1 MKKKIQFVAI
11 LLVIC
16 LQWSFAQDR
25 NISGVVTD
33 EAGTPLIGAT
43 IQVEGSVVG
52 TSTDIEGSYSLTVPQ
67 GATAIVASYTGYAS
81 KDVPIG
87 VSNIINI
94 ELTEDI
100 NSLEEVVVIGYGT
113 RRSKDLTGA
122 VTQLSGDELNN
133 EVRLT
138 PELAMQGKMAGV
150 FVSNPGS
157 DPTARPDI
165 RIRGV
170 STLGFNDPLFVIDGI
185 PVLEGGAASGDGRT
199 QDLRGNVNVFNLINP
214 NDIESITVLKDASAT
229 AIYGVRASNGV
240 VLITTKRGQEGQARV
255 NFSASYGVQN
265 LNKRY
270 DVLSTQEYAALYR
283 EAYENN
289 ANETLADDDFTA
301 LYDPSSPEYLGNNPT
316 NNWMNELVQDNA
328 PIQDYNLSVTGGNKV
343 SNYALGAGF
352 ANQEN
357 VLFSTDYSRYSFY
370 LNSDHNIKKWLK
382 VGQTFRMAL
391 ANTDRESGTSIQD
404 ASLVNPWQPL
414 FDPNEPDGF
423 ARPGRIIN
431 GEQQV
436 MGYGNSTRSNFLAQD
451 QYAWDENEM
460 LRTLGAFYAE
470 ISPLEGLRLRG
481 TVSFDLLNNTRDRYN
496 EAEVDL
502 FAGNR
507 GILNPDGTTYNRR
520 INENRNIVSEFLIG
534 YNKSFGAHNF
544 DLILNAMDQRV
555 QWNNT
560 QASANNTGLT
570 DFDQRRIEDGG
581 APENKGLF
589 YTRSRDGLQGYMARL
604 SYNFDS
610 RYYLDGTI
618 RRDGSS
624 KFGEGFKWGTFPSV
638 AAAWRVSSEPFMSN
652 VNFINDLKFRAGW
665 GQTGNQETRA
675 FAFLSLVNFNPVY
688 PTGSTGEPGQGNLNP
703 AAVLGDF
710 PILDL
715 SWETVTTT
723 NIGFDA
729 YLFNNSL
736 SLTVEYYDR
745 LTEGIL
751 QSIDIPDVI
760 GALNRPVVNLATVNN
775 NGFEFVAGYNKRIGE
790 VGLSANFNFTT
801 VNNEV
806 QKLYEDQPQG
816 GEQRI
821 EVGFPINFIRGY
833 RVGGIFQTQAEVDA
847 WLANNTDPG
856 NDVQKAPGDF
866 FFQDLYGA
874 PTDEDIAN
882 GDYRSEGPDGIIN
895 QFDQDFLGNTIP
907 GYFYGLG
914 LNANYKG
921 LDVGITFRGVG
932 DVQRVNSIR
941 RQGESVGAGGVNYL
955 AAVRDR
961 WTPSNPS
968 TTIPRAISGDPSGNN
983 RISDRWVEDAGFLRL
998 QNVQLGYNFGQGT
1011 LDKLTATNLRVYV
1024 SASNVFVVS
1033 PYTGLDPENDSTP
1046 FIFVGGVNLGF

>member
-1 MKKKIQFVAI
+1 
-11 LLVIC
+11 
-16 LQWSFAQDR
+16 
-25 NISGVVTD
+25 
-33 EAGTPLIGAT
+33 
-43 IQVEGSVVG
+43 
-52 TSTDIEGSYSLTVPQ
+52 
-67 GATAIVASYTGYAS
+67 
-81 KDVPIG
+81 
-87 VSNIINI
+87 
-94 ELTEDI
+94 
-100 NSLEEVVVIGYGT
+100 
-113 RRSKDLTGA
+113 
-122 VTQLSGDELNN
+122 
-133 EVRLT
+133 
-138 PELAMQGKMAGV
+138 
-150 FVSNPGS
+150 
-157 DPTARPDI
+157 
-165 RIRGV
+165 
-170 STLGFNDPLFVIDGI
+170 
-185 PVLEGGAASGDGRT
+185 
-199 QDLRGNVNVFNLINP
+199 
-214 NDIESITVLKDASAT
+214 
-229 AIYGVRASNGV
+229 
-240 VLITTKRGQEGQARV
+240 
-255 NFSASYGVQN
+255 
-265 LNKRY
+265 
-270 DVLSTQEYAALYR
+270 
-283 EAYENN
+283 
-289 ANETLADDDFTA
+289 
-301 LYDPSSPEYLGNNPT
+301 
-316 NNWMNELVQDNA
+316 
-328 PIQDYNLSVTGGNKV
+328 
-343 SNYALGAGF
+343 
-352 ANQEN
+352 
-357 VLFSTDYSRYSFY
+357 
-370 LNSDHNIKKWLK
+370 
-382 VGQTFRMAL
+382 
-391 ANTDRESGTSIQD
+391 
-404 ASLVNPWQPL
+404 
-414 FDPNEPDGF
+414 
-423 ARPGRIIN
+423 
-431 GEQQV
+431 
-436 MGYGNSTRSNFLAQD
+436 
-451 QYAWDENEM
+451 
-460 LRTLGAFYAE
+460 
-470 ISPLEGLRLRG
+470 
-481 TVSFDLLNNTRDRYN
+481 
-496 EAEVDL
+496 
-502 FAGNR
+502 
-507 GILNPDGTTYNRR
+507 
-520 INENRNIVSEFLIG
+520 
-534 YNKSFGAHNF
+534 
-544 DLILNAMDQRV
+544 
-555 QWNNT
+555 
-560 QASANNTGLT
+560 
-570 DFDQRRIEDGG
+570 
-581 APENKGLF
+581 
-589 YTRSRDGLQGYMARL
+589 MARL

-723 NIGFDA
+723 NVGFDA